1 MDLQS
6 QYWGEG
12 DAVALLSGRAAAN
25 IHRGNYESNIYQV
38 DNDIP
43 LS

>member
-25 IHRGNYESNIYQV
+25 IHRGNYEEV
-38 DNDIP
+38 DARLEDRE
-43 LS
+43 